1 MANQMKVSHYIIIK
15 ESLDEKMK
23 SGELKVGDRLPA
35 EIELAHQFQV
45 SRETVRAAMKQLEQE
60 GKLDVRKGV
69 GRFVRRPLS
78 SIPSSID
85 RFISTEDIIRSA
97 GLVEGQQEQF
107 IRTEPCQEEWAQF
120 LKIPLD
126 SPVIINERT
135 RTANEEPV
143 AHNINIMPLT
153 LVEQAFQKTPL
164 TGSLARFLEAECGI
178 RLTGTN
184 TELVVP
190 HHTDPICR
198 KLQVK
203 QDTTV
208 LMMKQIHFDQ
218 QHMPVLFSYDYFRND
233 VFQFWVNRRR

>member
-1 MANQMKVSHYIIIK
+1 MKVSQYVIIK
-15 ESLDEKMK
+15 ETIDGMMK

-35 EIELAHQFQV
+35 EKELAHHFQV

-69 GRFVRRPLS
+69 GRFVRLPLS
-78 SIPSSID
+78 SIPSSINQLT
-85 RFISTEDIIRSA
+85 STEDIIRSA
-97 GLVEGQQEQF
+97 GLVEGQLEQF
-107 IRTEPCQEEWAQF
+107 IRTEPCKEEWAQH
-120 LKIPLD
+120 LNIPLH

-143 AHNINIMPLT
+143 AHNINIMPLA
-153 LVEQAFQKTPL
+153 LIEQAFQKTPL
-164 TGSLARFLEAECGI
+164 TGSLARFLEVECGI
-178 RLTGTN
+178 RLTGAN
-184 TELVVP
+184 TELIVP

-203 QDTTV
+203 QNTTV

-218 QHMPVLFSYDYFRND
+218 QHMPVLFSYDYYRND